1 MLNDMEIENGKFCDA
16 IEACER

>member
-1 MLNDMEIENGKFCDA
+1 MLNEMEIENGEFCDA